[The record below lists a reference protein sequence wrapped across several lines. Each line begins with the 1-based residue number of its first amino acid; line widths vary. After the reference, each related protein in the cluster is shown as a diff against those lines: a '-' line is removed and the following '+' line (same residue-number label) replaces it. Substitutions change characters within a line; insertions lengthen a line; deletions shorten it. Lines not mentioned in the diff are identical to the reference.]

1 MAQDIDF
8 DKLLNSYTK
17 MINANNI
24 PEININNY
32 TNLEDDNSDNQE
44 KKILIE
50 SAIDYHVKQILEAE
64 FTGINYALPE
74 DLEID
79 TILKILELVEKEKH
93 NQQIKLD
100 RELRQEQD
108 REYEEALKVD
118 VERELQKE
126 KVEKVEKIEEI
137 TVNDKILSREELRQA
152 RLKFYRK

>member
-32 TNLEDDNSDNQE
+32 TNLEDDNNDNQE
-44 KKILIE
+44 KKILIQ

-93 NQQIKLD
+93 NNQIKLN
-100 RELRQEQD
+100 RELRAEQD
-108 REYEEALKVD
+108 REYEEALKRD
-118 VERELQKE
+118 IERELNIEEKMEE
-126 KVEKVEKIEEI
+126 KVEEI
-137 TVNDKILSREELRQA
+137 SVNDKVLTKEELRQA
-152 RLKFYRK
+152 RLKFYCK

>member
-93 NQQIKLD
+93 NNQIKLD
-100 RELRQEQD
+100 RELRAEQD
-108 REYEEALKVD
+108 REYEEALKID
-118 VERELQKE
+118 VEREL
-126 KVEKVEKIEEI
+126 KIEEKKKEERVEEI
-137 TVNDKILSREELRQA
+137 PVNDKVLSREELRQA
-152 RLKFYRK
+152 RLKFYYK